1 MSWDIWMVMR
11 KLTDNVVQYPLGVTD
26 RLAVGIP
33 SVIRPQKHLYF
44 FNQYVTSMY
53 DMNALV

>member
-1 MSWDIWMVMR
+1 MVMR